1 MSQRSE
7 KLHRRVSRLEE
18 QVQFVQN
25 SVDFENIFQAI
36 QQEREEKEDRSLHA
50 ARREAREAQHAAKM
64 WRTLAWAAVV
74 VALVV
79 LFLAIQSRA
88 DAAEVEP
95 VKEAV
100 VQYDPPPTPMPEV
113 DVSEMETTTRRL
125 HGSCRITAFCAC
137 SVCCGEWANNRPLD
151 ENGDPVV
158 YGASGKELTPGV
170 SVACSLPYGT
180 KLEIDG
186 LPGTYIVED
195 RTAEWIQDKYNGMT
209 VDIYMDSHKAC
220 YDLLS
225 GMPEWMDVYV
235 VEE

>member
-1 MSQRSE
+1 MNF
-7 KLHRRVSRLEE
+7 EE
-18 QVQFVQN
+18 IID
-25 SVDFENIFQAI
+25 SART
-36 QQEREEKEDRSLHA
+36 EREAEHERQLSA
-50 ARREAREAQHAAKM
+50 ARREAREARHAAKM

-88 DAAEVEP
+88 DAAEMEP
-95 VKEAV
+95 KLITADV
-100 VQYDPPPTPMPEV
+100 VTYGPPPEPMPEV
-113 DVSEMETTTRRL
+113 YISEVETTNSRL

-151 ENGDPVV
+151 ENGNPIV
-158 YGASGKELTPGV
+158 YGAAGKELTPGV

-186 LPGTYIVED
+186 LPGTYVVED

-209 VDIYMDSHKAC
+209 VDIYMPTHEAC
-220 YDLLS
+220 YELLA
-225 GMPEWMDVYV
+225 GKPEWMDVYIM
-235 VEE
+235 EAES

>member
-1 MSQRSE
+1 MNF
-7 KLHRRVSRLEE
+7 EE
-18 QVQFVQN
+18 IID
-25 SVDFENIFQAI
+25 SART
-36 QQEREEKEDRSLHA
+36 EREAEHERQLSA
-50 ARREAREAQHAAKM
+50 ARREAREARHAAKM
-64 WRTLAWAAVV
+64 WRALAWAAVV

-88 DAAEVEP
+88 DATEVEP

-100 VQYDPPPTPMPEV
+100 VQYDPPPEPMPEV
-113 DVSEMETTTRRL
+113 DVSEVETTNSRL

-151 ENGDPVV
+151 ENGNPIV

-186 LPGTYIVED
+186 LPGTYVVED

-209 VDIYMDSHKAC
+209 VDIYMDSHEAC
-220 YDLLS
+220 YELLS
-225 GMPEWMDVYV
+225 GMPEWMDVYI
-235 VEE
+235 VED

>member
-1 MSQRSE
+1 MNF
-7 KLHRRVSRLEE
+7 EE
-18 QVQFVQN
+18 IID
-25 SVDFENIFQAI
+25 SART
-36 QQEREEKEDRSLHA
+36 EREAEHERQLSA
-50 ARREAREAQHAAKM
+50 ARREAREARHAARM
-64 WRTLAWAAVV
+64 WRSLAWAAVV

-79 LFLAIQSRA
+79 LFLALQDKA
-88 DAAEVEP
+88 QAAEVEP
-95 VKEAV
+95 EPVEARV

-113 DVSEMETTTRRL
+113 DVSEMETTNSRL

-151 ENGDPVV
+151 ENGDPIV

-180 KLEIDG
+180 EIQIDG

-209 VDIYMDSHKAC
+209 VDIYMDSHEAC
-220 YDLLS
+220 YELLA
-225 GMPEWMDVYV
+225 GKPEWMDVYIL
-235 VEE
+235 EAET